1 MQDGFCRCLENSR
14 TGDESVGDRYLCNPP
29 GLGQRCK
36 MAFAAASKTVGSVM
50 SWLGF
55 ETSAFRQ
62 NKEL

>member
-1 MQDGFCRCLENSR
+1 MQDGSCRCLENSW

-36 MAFAAASKTVGSVM
+36 MAFAAALKTVGPAM
-50 SWLGF
+50 SRMGF